1 MPSLNAFGQNP
12 IDAEAGAHI
21 AVAHETIVT
30 LSFSHGYSLNEEMTR
45 SLTLALMS
53 RRSTALTVHVFAG
66 CLCAVLSISYHIY
79 ESFPRNLHD
88 RMLSA
93 DQVRS
98 SQKVAWAHPGGLC
111 FGPSSQRARAAPL

>member
-1 MPSLNAFGQNP
+1 M
-12 IDAEAGAHI
+12 
-21 AVAHETIVT
+21 
-30 LSFSHGYSLNEEMTR
+30 
-45 SLTLALMS
+45 
-53 RRSTALTVHVFAG
+53 TVHVFAG

-98 SQKVAWAHPGGLC
+98 SQKKKSSVGSPRRSLFWTILSKSACRASLSPSQPFSAARLSLYPACLRVYLGRIGGRLSRLCLAWDAHHRL
-111 FGPSSQRARAAPL
+111 

>member
-1 MPSLNAFGQNP
+1 
-12 IDAEAGAHI
+12 
-21 AVAHETIVT
+21 
-30 LSFSHGYSLNEEMTR
+30 
-45 SLTLALMS
+45 MS

-98 SQKVAWAHPGGLC
+98 SQKKKKSSVGSPRRSLFWTILSKSACSASLS
-111 FGPSSQRARAAPL
+111 PSQPFSALLSPSQLPASHSTRRAYVCISDV

>member
-1 MPSLNAFGQNP
+1 
-12 IDAEAGAHI
+12 
-21 AVAHETIVT
+21 
-30 LSFSHGYSLNEEMTR
+30 
-45 SLTLALMS
+45 MS

-98 SQKVAWAHPGGLC
+98 SQKKKK
-111 FGPSSQRARAAPL
+111 